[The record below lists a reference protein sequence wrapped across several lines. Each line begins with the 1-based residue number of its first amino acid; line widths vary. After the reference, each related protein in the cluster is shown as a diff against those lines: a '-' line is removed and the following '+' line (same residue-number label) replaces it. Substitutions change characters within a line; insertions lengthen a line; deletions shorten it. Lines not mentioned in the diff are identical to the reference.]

1 MGQIVPPGWNTLPI
15 AAAIAGSPGSSLA
28 IPSLSY
34 CGSPWYADTGGRPV
48 QPDPDSYTCHVGEPD
63 PDGRSMRRDLD
74 LMLRLDRASMI
85 RFLAAG
91 APAGSQ
97 LREVL

>member
-1 MGQIVPPGWNTLPI
+1 LGQIVPPGWNTLPI
-15 AAAIAGSPGSSLA
+15 AAAIAGSPGPSLA

-34 CGSPWYADTGGRPV
+34 CGSPSYTDTGDRPV
-48 QPDPDSYTCHVGEPD
+48 QPDPDSDTCHVGEPD
-63 PDGRSMRRDLD
+63 PDGRSVRRDL
-74 LMLRLDRASMI
+74 LLRLDRATMI
-85 RFLAAG
+85 RPAG